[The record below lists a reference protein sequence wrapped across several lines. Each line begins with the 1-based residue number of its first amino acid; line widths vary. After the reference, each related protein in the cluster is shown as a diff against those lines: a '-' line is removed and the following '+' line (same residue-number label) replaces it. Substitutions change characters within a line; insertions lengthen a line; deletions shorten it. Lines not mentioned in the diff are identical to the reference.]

1 MRDGRLDVLLPQFGV
16 EASIKVDGVLKDGG
30 LAWDDVVVRVFDRV
44 VVRVTVA
51 KRDED
56 ADDAVVLGLVEP
68 APPRSSGEPAP
79 PAVVG
84 GAVVSR
90 RTPPCLLLP
99 RRPRAAGL
107 LPLPLPS
114 DSAVRDVDVSE
125 RHAPFVP
132 DDGRCLASQLLR

>member
-1 MRDGRLDVLLPQFGV
+1 MLAVRDGRLDVLLPQFGV

-68 APPRSSGEPAP
+68 APPRSSGEPA
-79 PAVVG
+79 AKK
-84 GAVVSR
+84 R
-90 RTPPCLLLP
+90 RT
-99 RRPRAAGL
+99 
-107 LPLPLPS
+107 
-114 DSAVRDVDVSE
+114 
-125 RHAPFVP
+125 
-132 DDGRCLASQLLR
+132 